1 MQQRQKRASGLGGT
15 LDTAA
20 PIMHPRNQ
28 PRPVGRALCGASHR
42 SLAIEAKSGAVILL
56 AAAECVRFESCASG
70 LNFTWSCLG
79 LGLPWKAKLEIIL
92 IVQETAAPSQIMIP
106 RCDPSLVLS
115 CLGVLEDQTQGKPGW
130 RNIAAPEPRVTLK
143 YNPPK

>member
-1 MQQRQKRASGLGGT
+1 MSKARRLSRSSPGGSGFAAAAEAHLGVGWGWVGRWTRLRQCTRVTSMTRA
-15 LDTAA
+15 
-20 PIMHPRNQ
+20 
-28 PRPVGRALCGASHR
+28 VGRALCGASHR

-56 AAAECVRFESCASG
+56 AAAECVRFESCATV

-92 IVQETAAPSQIMIP
+92 IVQETATPSQRMIP

-115 CLGVLEDQTQGKPGW
+115 CLGVLEDQTQGKP
-130 RNIAAPEPRVTLK
+130 
-143 YNPPK
+143 